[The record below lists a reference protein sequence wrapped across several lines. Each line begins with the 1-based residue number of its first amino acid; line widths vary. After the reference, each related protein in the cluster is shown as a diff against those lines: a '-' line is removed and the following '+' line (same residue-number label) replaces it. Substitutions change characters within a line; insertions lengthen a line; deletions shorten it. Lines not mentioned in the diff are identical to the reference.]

1 LAVSKIEPHKVSQ
14 QMKIYRLIV
23 VCILMVGC
31 QNNFTRIALEKN
43 IEKSSLLFRKINSSN
58 YTIYIEQNQPFV
70 DTLYQ
75 SKVEKAMDRIKQIL
89 RIDSLDFKFAY
100 VFVNSSNSMKLIA
113 NKYEGQGIAF
123 VDSKVVVEQAH
134 SNSNGYGAHE
144 LFHLIIY
151 HYTGV
156 LPKDGFTS
164 EGFAVFSDG
173 KWWGYDLHS
182 VANYILNNKQIR
194 ITDVIH
200 DFRRN
205 EIVSYPLSGSFI
217 KFIYEKY
224 GLETVLYCY
233 KFGFTKIEQIIN
245 KKIDELE
252 KEWRNEI
259 KEWDYKTIDY
269 PLNR

>member
-1 LAVSKIEPHKVSQ
+1 
-14 QMKIYRLIV
+14 MYR
-23 VCILMVGC
+23 
-31 QNNFTRIALEKN
+31 
-43 IEKSSLLFRKINSSN
+43 IN
-58 YTIYIEQNQPFV
+58 
-70 DTLYQ
+70 
-75 SKVEKAMDRIKQIL
+75 QIL
-89 RIDSLDFKFAY
+89 IIESLDFKFAY
-100 VFVNSSNSMKLIA
+100 FFVNSSNSMKLIA

-164 EGFAVFSDG
+164 EGFAVFSDD

-194 ITDVIH
+194 ILDVIQ

-205 EIVSYPLSGSFI
+205 EIVSYPISGSFI

-233 KFGFTKIEQIIN
+233 KHGIINIEQVIH

-259 KEWDYKTIDY
+259 RGWDYSKIDY

>member
-1 LAVSKIEPHKVSQ
+1 
-14 QMKIYRLIV
+14 MKIYRLIV

-89 RIDSLDFKFAY
+89 RIDPLDFKFAY

-134 SNSNGYGAHE
+134 SNSNGCGAHE

-151 HYTGV
+151 HHTGV

-164 EGFAVFSDG
+164 EGFAVFSDD

-194 ITDVIH
+194 ILDVIQ

-205 EIVSYPLSGSFI
+205 EIVSYPISGSFI

-233 KFGFTKIEQIIN
+233 KYGIIN
-245 KKIDELE
+245 IEKVIPKKIDELE

-259 KEWDYKTIDY
+259 RGWDYSKIDY